1 MKKIVITFYTLL
13 LAASVMMAQTTEEAN
28 ASKTI
33 DMTNSVIDMYNNYLS
48 NMKKVREGL
57 EKSADNVERLKKN
70 PNTSAYGYNCA
81 NFTIRSSEISA
92 YQTAS
97 KATPSFPEK
106 AKIQESTD
114 FVIANNEEFAKRC
127 AALSEYFTKKQY
139 ADDAGFAQFEVLFN
153 SLDDMYTAISD
164 SWDIAT
170 DLSSDAGDRSEVILL
185 KNSPIVDFIVPMK
198 EDLSRVKKLIDK
210 LYQDDIDMAAI
221 KTDISAIETAAQKNR
236 SMEGKKKE
244 NLEKYSYPSY
254 HTSFYA
260 YLDDLVKEVGNLQ
273 ETLNADDIDQE
284 RKNQRMEYS
293 FYAINRSYEGMIES
307 YNEM

>member
-1 MKKIVITFYTLL
+1 MKKIVITFCVLL
-13 LAASVMMAQTTEEAN
+13 LTASVMLAQTPDEAN

-33 DMTNSVIDMYNNYLS
+33 DMTNSVIEMYNNYLS

-57 EKSADNVERLKKN
+57 EKSAENVENLKKN
-70 PNTSAYGYNCA
+70 PNTSAYGYNCSS
-81 NFTIRSSEISA
+81 FTIRSSEISA

-97 KATPSFPEK
+97 KAAPSYPEK

-127 AALSEYFTKKQY
+127 AALSDYFVQKQY
-139 ADDAGFAQFEVLFN
+139 ADDAGFVQFEVLFN
-153 SLDDMYTAISD
+153 SLDDMYTSISD
-164 SWDIAT
+164 SWDTAT
-170 DLSSDAGDRSEVILL
+170 NLSSDAGDRSEVVLL

-210 LYQDDIDMAAI
+210 LHQDDINMAAI
-221 KTDISAIETAAQKNR
+221 QTDIAAIETAAQKNR

-260 YLDDLVKEVGNLQ
+260 YLDDLIKEVAKLQ
-273 ETLNADDIDQE
+273 DLWNDEETDPE
-284 RKNQRMEYS
+284 RINQRIEYS
-293 FYAINRSYEGMIES
+293 YYAINRAYEGMIES